1 MLTSFHVKD
10 FKSYREATLH
20 LNRLTTLVGA
30 NASGK
35 SNLIEAFRLLTRV
48 AAGTRLETV
57 REDIARTDHPVRGR
71 IEDIPRRSTRRFAL
85 QCTTSNQDWNA
96 YSMTLEVRSD
106 LSLHIVDE
114 RLTGPTSRVPLFEM
128 VAPADEMSTDA
139 RVAYNNFARGGRK
152 PQVTCSDQI
161 AVLEQLNS
169 SARFEKGHRASQR
182 KIPATAKHYQRLLS
196 NVSFLEPQP
205 ARMRGYGFLADDRLA
220 PDGSNLSS
228 VLHRLSNNGGPN
240 NPVLPFVRSLPEQ
253 DFTQIDFIETPR
265 TEVMVKLTESFGG
278 IEAGYDATQLSDGTL
293 RVLAIAAALLSA
305 PRGGVVVVEEI
316 DNGVHPGR
324 VANLLS
330 SISRVAAERDLRVV
344 ISTHNPALL
353 DALPDEAVRDVALCY
368 RDPKSGA
375 SCLTRLED
383 IYDYPTLIARG
394 PLGQLLTRGLVDRFV
409 KDRRTP
415 EERVATRLEW
425 LQGLRE
431 SALQ

>member
-1 MLTSFHVKD
+1 MLTSFQVRD
-10 FKSYREATLH
+10 FKSYQEATLR

-35 SNLIEAFRLLTRV
+35 SNLVEAFRLLTRI

-57 REDIARTDHPVRGR
+57 REEVARTDHPVRGR
-71 IEDIPRRSTRRFAL
+71 LEDIPRRSTRRFTL
-85 QCTTSNQDWNA
+85 KCGTSDREWNA
-96 YSMTLEVRSD
+96 YSVTLEVRAD
-106 LSLHIVDE
+106 QSLHIVDE

-161 AVLEQLNS
+161 TILEQLNS

-228 VLHRLSNNGGPN
+228 VLHRLSTNGGPD

-253 DFTQIDFIETPR
+253 DFTKIDFIETPR

-278 IEAGYDATQLSDGTL
+278 GEAGYDATQLSDGTL

-324 VANLLS
+324 VANLLE
-330 SISRVAAERDLRVV
+330 SISRVAAERDLRIV

-353 DALPDEAVRDVALCY
+353 DALPDDAVPDVVFCY
-368 RDPKSGA
+368 RDPRDGA
-375 SCLTRLED
+375 SCLTRLEE
-383 IYDYPTLIARG
+383 IRDYATLMARG
-394 PLGQLLTRGLVDRFV
+394 PLGQLLTHGLVDRFV
-409 KDRRTP
+409 KDERTR
-415 EERVATRLEW
+415 EQRVATRLEW
-425 LQGLRE
+425 LQELRK
-431 SALQ
+431 SARQ